1 MSASATQ
8 SAKSALRRLAL
19 SRRRA
24 LTREDALERSARIVE
39 RVWDMPEVQRA
50 SSILSY
56 VSARDNEVETHG
68 LIVRLLAA
76 EKAVWVPI
84 TDADGGM
91 RWSRLSAFSELAPG
105 KFGILEPAPMYQRF
119 LPWQEPAVC
128 LTPGLLF
135 TPQGHRVGY
144 GKGCFDRFLTSHPL
158 FSIGLAYDLQIESA
172 LPTEAHDVALQCVV
186 TESRLYREKPG
197 A

>member
-1 MSASATQ
+1 MTASATK
-8 SAKSALRRLAL
+8 SAKNALRRLAL

-24 LTREDALERSARIVE
+24 IAPDEARERSGQIQQ

-50 SSILSY
+50 ASILTY
-56 VSARDNEVETHG
+56 VSARDNEVSTHD

-84 TDADGGM
+84 TDEDGTL
-91 RWSRLSAFSELAPG
+91 RWSRLSAFSELVPG
-105 KFGILEPAPMYQRF
+105 RYGILEPAPMYQRF
-119 LPWQEPAVC
+119 LPWKEPAVC

-144 GKGCFDRFLTSHPL
+144 GKGCFDRFLPGHAL
-158 FSIGLAYDLQIESA
+158 FTVGLAYDCQIESA
-172 LPTEAHDVALQCVV
+172 LPMEAHDVPLDCVV
-186 TESRLYREKPG
+186 TESRLYRGKPD
-197 A
+197 